1 MQFRSAPHAVA
12 LASVLLLA
20 ACGGGGGDDSGS
32 SAGTSTSSSSSG
44 TTTQTSKITVQG
56 SAVAMTADP
65 LAVMYMGP
73 NGSSSTLFGSN
84 PMNSARSAAA
94 SSQTAIAGGGYSA
107 FNIGSVA
114 VTLTQGTVADVSGTA
129 DYQVGR
135 WTNGQGQNV
144 ATMSA
149 NQGAYYVVGK
159 PLALSTNS
167 SGGTFSCSLAGA
179 TKPTAVSGT
188 VAPGTLTA
196 ATATIDKSTLS
207 ATITLTYSI
216 GADQGATMTKT
227 MSVNSFSAGNGAVFV
242 SSVLGSDATK
252 PLLGLIYTVK
262 ASSSGDTSGSA
273 VLSCQ

>member
-1 MQFRSAPHAVA
+1 MQFRNVPHAVA

-20 ACGGGGGDDSGS
+20 ACGGGGGDDSSGS
-32 SAGTSTSSSSSG
+32 AASTSSSSSG
-44 TTTQTSKITVQG
+44 TTTQTSQITVQG
-56 SAVAMTADP
+56 SAVAVTADP

-84 PMNSARSAAA
+84 PMSTSRSAAA

-114 VTLTQGTVADVSGTA
+114 VTLTRGTVADVSGTA

-159 PLALSTNS
+159 PLTLSTNA

-179 TKPTAVSGT
+179 PKPTAVSGS

-227 MSVNSFSAGNGAVFV
+227 MGVNSISAGSGAVFV

>member
-20 ACGGGGGDDSGS
+20 ACGGGGGGDSGS

-56 SAVAMTADP
+56 SAVGVTADP

-84 PMNSARSAAA
+84 PLNSARSAAA

-107 FNIGSVA
+107 FNIGSLA

-159 PLALSTNS
+159 PLALSTNAS
-167 SGGTFSCSLAGA
+167 GTFACSLAGA
-179 TKPTAVSGT
+179 TKPTAVSGA

-196 ATATIDKSTLS
+196 ATATVDKSTLS

-227 MSVNSFSAGNGAVFV
+227 MNVNSFSAGSGAVFV

-252 PLLGLIYTVK
+252 PLLGLVYTVK

>member
-1 MQFRSAPHAVA
+1 MQFRNAPHAVA

-20 ACGGGGGDDSGS
+20 ACGGGGGDNSSGG
-32 SAGTSTSSSSSG
+32 AASTSGSSSG
-44 TTTQTSKITVQG
+44 TTTQTSQITVQG
-56 SAVAMTADP
+56 SAVAVTADP

-84 PMNSARSAAA
+84 PMSSSRSAAA
-94 SSQTAIAGGGYSA
+94 SSQTAIAGGGYRA
-107 FNIGSVA
+107 LNIGSVA

-159 PLALSTNS
+159 PLTLVADAN
-167 SGGTFSCSLAGA
+167 GGTFTCSLAGA

-196 ATATIDKSTLS
+196 ATATIDKSTLI
-207 ATITLTYSI
+207 ATIMLTYSI
-216 GADQGATMTKT
+216 GADQGATQTKT
-227 MSVNSFSAGNGAVFV
+227 MSINSFSAGSGAVMV

-252 PLLGLIYTVK
+252 PMLGLIYTLK
-262 ASSSGDTSGSA
+262 APSSGDTSGSA

>member
-1 MQFRSAPHAVA
+1 MQFRNAPHAVA

-20 ACGGGGGDDSGS
+20 ACGGGGGDDSSGS
-32 SAGTSTSSSSSG
+32 AASTSSSSSG
-44 TTTQTSKITVQG
+44 TTAQTSQITVQG
-56 SAVAMTADP
+56 SAVAVTADP

-84 PMNSARSAAA
+84 PLNSARSAAA
-94 SSQTAIAGGGYSA
+94 SSQTVIAGGGYSA
-107 FNIGSVA
+107 FNIGSLA

-135 WTNGQGQNV
+135 WTNGQGKNV

-159 PLALSTNS
+159 PLALSTNAS
-167 SGGTFSCSLAGA
+167 GTFACSLAGA

-216 GADQGATMTKT
+216 GADQGATLTKT
-227 MSVNSFSAGNGAVFV
+227 MNVNSFSAGSGAVFV

-252 PLLGLIYTVK
+252 PLLGLVYTVK

>member
-1 MQFRSAPHAVA
+1 M
-12 LASVLLLA
+12 
-20 ACGGGGGDDSGS
+20 
-32 SAGTSTSSSSSG
+32 
-44 TTTQTSKITVQG
+44 QG
-56 SAVAMTADP
+56 SAVAVTADP

-84 PMNSARSAAA
+84 PLNSARSAAA

-107 FNIGSVA
+107 FNIGSLA

-159 PLALSTNS
+159 PLALSTNAS
-167 SGGTFSCSLAGA
+167 GTFACSLAGA
-179 TKPTAVSGT
+179 TKPTAVSGA

-227 MSVNSFSAGNGAVFV
+227 MNVNSFSAGSGAVFV

-252 PLLGLIYTVK
+252 PLLGLVYTVK

>member
-1 MQFRSAPHAVA
+1 MQFRNAPHAVA
-12 LASVLLLA
+12 LASILLLA
-20 ACGGGGGDDSGS
+20 ACGGGGGDDSSGS
-32 SAGTSTSSSSSG
+32 ATSTSGSSSG
-44 TTTQTSKITVQG
+44 TTTTQTSQITVQG
-56 SAVAMTADP
+56 SAAAVTADP
-65 LAVMYMGP
+65 LAIMYMGS

-84 PMNSARSAAA
+84 TLSTSRSAAA
-94 SSQTAIAGGGYSA
+94 ASQTAIAGGGYSA

-114 VTLTQGTVADVSGTA
+114 LTLTQGTVADVSGTA

-144 ATMSA
+144 VTISA

-159 PLALSTNS
+159 PLTLAADA
-167 SGGTFSCSLAGA
+167 SGGTFNCSLASA
-179 TKPTAVSGT
+179 TKPTAVSGA

-227 MSVNSFSAGNGAVFV
+227 MILNSFSAGSGAVV
-242 SSVLGSDATK
+242 ISSVLGSDATK

-262 ASSSGDTSGSA
+262 AASSGDTSGSA